1 MTTTFNE
8 EQKHTRE
15 QNEMLISQ
23 NNQLM
28 ELLKNNQTQIL
39 EMKKEMN
46 YMKKQLTDMKK
57 WTITLFS

>member
-1 MTTTFNE
+1 
-8 EQKHTRE
+8 
-15 QNEMLISQ
+15 
-23 NNQLM
+23 M

-57 WTITLFS
+57 